1 MIDTSATDTEGR
13 IEYQSTRNA
22 YRTQVDENEEA
33 SGAVVR
39 LVAAVTDRDV
49 LDLPPLHYVVDT
61 DGFNTLV
68 DGMHADREDVRLEF
82 EYVGCFV
89 TTFGDGTIE
98 ATPPSVGSRD

>member
-1 MIDTSATDTEGR
+1 MIDTSTTDAEEC
-13 IEYQSTRNA
+13 IEFQTTRNT
-22 YRTQVDENEEA
+22 YRTQVAENEEA

-39 LVAAVTDRDV
+39 LVATITGRDV

-61 DGFNTLV
+61 DAFNTLV
-68 DGMHADREDVRLEF
+68 DGVHVGHEDVRLEF

-98 ATPPSVGSRD
+98 ATPPSVRSCD